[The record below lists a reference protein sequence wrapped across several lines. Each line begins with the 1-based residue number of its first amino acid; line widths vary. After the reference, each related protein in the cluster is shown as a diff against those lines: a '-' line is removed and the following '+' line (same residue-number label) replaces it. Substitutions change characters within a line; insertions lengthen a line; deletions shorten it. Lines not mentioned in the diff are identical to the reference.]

1 MTDAKPL
8 RVVHCPVNTA
18 GVPWANVEAL
28 RRRGVDA
35 QLVVFNRYTLHS
47 EADWSLE
54 RRGGLV
60 RKQLTQWS
68 ALARLLP
75 RADVFH
81 FYFGLTLV
89 PQSCSSRSWARS
101 ARSR

>member
-1 MTDAKPL
+1 MSDTGSSL

-18 GVPWANVEAL
+18 GVPWANVQAL
-28 RRRGVDA
+28 RSRGVDA

-54 RRGGLV
+54 RHGGFA

-68 ALARLLP
+68 ALLRLLP
-75 RADVFH
+75 QA
-81 FYFGLTLV
+81 
-89 PQSCSSRSWARS
+89 A
-101 ARSR
+101 

>member
-1 MTDAKPL
+1 M

-18 GVPWANVEAL
+18 GVPWANVQAL

-35 QLVVFNRYTLHS
+35 QLVVFNRYKLHS

-54 RRGGLV
+54 RRGGFL
-60 RKQLTQWS
+60 RKQATQWS

-75 RADVFH
+75 RTDVFH

-89 PQSCSSRSWARS
+89 PQSVQFPILRRA
-101 ARSR
+101 AQEVA